1 MGFYQYLG
9 QIFFRIFLQSWTTLG
24 AIPNLITLGAVV
36 IWVHPSAGGFMKN
49 LPRWIKKY
57 SPRVVVVL
65 YLVGILI
72 YVPYSLNQSNVNKIE
87 SCCKNN

>member
-49 LPRWIKKY
+49 LPR
-57 SPRVVVVL
+57 
-65 YLVGILI
+65 
-72 YVPYSLNQSNVNKIE
+72 SLSE
-87 SCCKNN
+87 